1 MQIKISSDT
10 RKRRCYLQKMWMQKS
25 LLEKKQ
31 TFNLFFAYLGRI
43 FKIFTVK
50 VTLSIFS
57 TV

>member
-1 MQIKISSDT
+1 VLPAKNVDAKIIIG
-10 RKRRCYLQKMWMQKS
+10 
-25 LLEKKQ
+25 KKQ

-57 TV
+57 PV